1 VNAAR
6 SFLRV
11 LCMAW
16 AASVAACASAP
27 TPGAASQ
34 APAPMGLNKKDPW
47 EALNRKV
54 FAFNDVVDV
63 NLLQPVARTY
73 EAVVPPLVRAGVSNF
88 FGNLGD
94 AWSAV
99 NHLLQGKAQAGV
111 EMSVRF
117 MVNSTVGLFGILD
130 PASEMGGL
138 ERRSEDFGQTL
149 GRWGVGPGPYL
160 VLPLLGPS
168 TLRDASAL
176 PVDFQAS
183 PTSLISDANVRLG
196 LTGVNLV
203 QVRAGLLGSTKLL
216 DQVAMDKYS
225 FLRDAFLSRRRSLVY
240 DGDPPEEPEEPEP
253 ALEKKAAKP

>member
-1 VNAAR
+1 
-6 SFLRV
+6 
-11 LCMAW
+11 
-16 AASVAACASAP
+16 
-27 TPGAASQ
+27 
-34 APAPMGLNKKDPW
+34 MGLNKKDPW

-54 FAFNDVVDV
+54 FAFNDVVDT
-63 NLLQPVARTY
+63 NLLQPVARAY
-73 EAVVPPLVRAGVSNF
+73 EAVVPPLVRTGVSNF

-99 NHLLQGKAQAGV
+99 NHLLQGKAQTSV
-111 EMSVRF
+111 EMTVRF
-117 MVNSTVGLFGILD
+117 MVNSTIGLLGILD
-130 PASEMGGL
+130 PAGEMGGL
-138 ERRSEDFGQTL
+138 DRRSEDFGQTL
-149 GRWGVGPGPYL
+149 GRWGVGPGPYV

-176 PVDFQAS
+176 PIDFQAS

-203 QVRAGLLGSTKLL
+203 QVRAGLLGSSKLL

-225 FLRDAFLSRRRSLVY
+225 FLRDAFLARRRSLVY
-240 DGDPPEEPEEPEP
+240 DGEPPEELEEPEP